1 MHQRNF
7 SLRKESTFRP
17 LKWLLRTS
25 KEIPYWWRVTTQFWL
40 VVPWVKFAST
50 NQKHY
55 PDLVSDAYGVSTL
68 VSQTTFREETSGDVA
83 KGRLFSQAKELF
95 LLTKSSVRNCVRPFM
110 LKAMKCLTYQLDEVS
125 THQCHMTVSRAQV
138 YNPLSWRVFKKSP
151 LTSYGNEVITG
162 SEDICLKLVRELC
175 FWPCLNYIPVLF
187 LSRRFGSLR

>member
-1 MHQRNF
+1 MSKKKFLLSMHQRNF

-68 VSQTTFREETSGDVA
+68 VSQTTFREETSDDVA
-83 KGRLFSQAKELF
+83 RGRLFSQAKELF

-110 LKAMKCLTYQLDEVS
+110 LTDMKCLTSLIKYL
-125 THQCHMTVSRAQV
+125 
-138 YNPLSWRVFKKSP
+138 
-151 LTSYGNEVITG
+151 LTSVTW
-162 SEDICLKLVRELC
+162 LC
-175 FWPCLNYIPVLF
+175 
-187 LSRRFGSLR
+187 RALRCTTH